1 MERILTN
8 NEIADSNY
16 QVDIAGLSE
25 REVAEN
31 FYLCPMELIYIY
43 HSGFVIE
50 GSDFSLLIDYYQDT
64 PDRFVHTKFLNR
76 PGRLYIL
83 ASHSHPD
90 HFTPEILEWRNVR
103 PDIQYILN
111 KSHQEYARFGT
122 QTLHDLLSDLIVNRI
137 NYDND
142 YYMKILLDEAV
153 EIVKSLSEVHLN
165 YLSLI
170 FLCKE
175 IRMNSI
181 NSIDL
186 LKEHCEYIC
195 SKMPIT
201 NGIESSVPFL
211 YMLRLLTISL
221 GNADEVYAKRYN
233 LDIGKVKEIL
243 PLAMNSIPGDYSL
256 TPVGIII
263 AIINIHNK
271 TNLNLDFKIWIK
283 SV

>member
-1 MERILTN
+1 VSDETKIIQKAAL
-8 NEIADSNY
+8 
-16 QVDIAGLSE
+16 
-25 REVAEN
+25 
-31 FYLCPMELIYIY
+31 
-43 HSGFVIE
+43 
-50 GSDFSLLIDYYQDT
+50 GSDTTQIGEQNNYYGMTAEEASNLAIKLFMDNFPRLQEEAKKIAKERAEELCKNIVDKLKKQGKTNFSEFSD
-64 PDRFVHTKFLNR
+64 
-76 PGRLYIL
+76 
-83 ASHSHPD
+83 
-90 HFTPEILEWRNVR
+90 

-175 IRMNSI
+175 IRVNSI

-186 LKEHCEYIC
+186 L
-195 SKMPIT
+195 T

-243 PLAMNSIPGDYSL
+243 PLAMNSVPGDYSL

>member
-1 MERILTN
+1 MSDETKIIQKAAL
-8 NEIADSNY
+8 
-16 QVDIAGLSE
+16 
-25 REVAEN
+25 
-31 FYLCPMELIYIY
+31 
-43 HSGFVIE
+43 
-50 GSDFSLLIDYYQDT
+50 GSDTTQIGEQNNYYGMTAEEASNLAIKLFMDNFPRLQEEAKKIAKERAEELCKNIVDKLKKQGKTNFSEFSD
-64 PDRFVHTKFLNR
+64 
-76 PGRLYIL
+76 
-83 ASHSHPD
+83 
-90 HFTPEILEWRNVR
+90 

-195 SKMPIT
+195 SKMPISKLYLFAYT
-201 NGIESSVPFL
+201 SSAFP
-211 YMLRLLTISL
+211 
-221 GNADEVYAKRYN
+221 
-233 LDIGKVKEIL
+233 KEIL

>member
-1 MERILTN
+1 MSDETKIIQKAAL
-8 NEIADSNY
+8 
-16 QVDIAGLSE
+16 
-25 REVAEN
+25 
-31 FYLCPMELIYIY
+31 
-43 HSGFVIE
+43 
-50 GSDFSLLIDYYQDT
+50 GSDTTQIAEQNNYYGMTAEEASNLAIKLFMDNFPRLQEEAKTIAKERAEELCKDKLEKQGKTNFSEFSD
-64 PDRFVHTKFLNR
+64 
-76 PGRLYIL
+76 
-83 ASHSHPD
+83 
-90 HFTPEILEWRNVR
+90 

-111 KSHQEYARFGT
+111 KSYQEYARFGT
-122 QTLHDLLSDLIVNRI
+122 QTLHDLLSNLIVNRI

-175 IRMNSI
+175 TMIKDI
-181 NSIDL
+181 NSIES

-195 SKMPIT
+195 SKMPVT
-201 NGIESSVPFL
+201 NEIESSVPFL
-211 YMLRLLTISL
+211 NMLRLLTISL
-221 GNADEVYAKRYN
+221 GSAAEVYSKRYN

-263 AIINIHNK
+263 AIVNIHNK

>member
-1 MERILTN
+1 MSDETKIIQKAAL
-8 NEIADSNY
+8 
-16 QVDIAGLSE
+16 
-25 REVAEN
+25 
-31 FYLCPMELIYIY
+31 
-43 HSGFVIE
+43 
-50 GSDFSLLIDYYQDT
+50 GSDTTQVGEQNNYYGMTAEEASNLAIKLFMDNFPRLQEEAKKIAKERAEELCKNIVDKLKKQGKTNFSEFSD
-64 PDRFVHTKFLNR
+64 
-76 PGRLYIL
+76 
-83 ASHSHPD
+83 
-90 HFTPEILEWRNVR
+90 
-103 PDIQYILN
+103 PDI
-111 KSHQEYARFGT
+111 H
-122 QTLHDLLSDLIVNRI
+122 
-137 NYDND
+137 
-142 YYMKILLDEAV
+142 YMKILLDEAV

>member
-1 MERILTN
+1 MSDETKIIQKAAL
-8 NEIADSNY
+8 
-16 QVDIAGLSE
+16 
-25 REVAEN
+25 
-31 FYLCPMELIYIY
+31 
-43 HSGFVIE
+43 
-50 GSDFSLLIDYYQDT
+50 GSDTTQIGEQNNYYGMTAEEASNLAIKLFMDNFPRLQEEAKKIAKERAEELCKNIVDKLKKQGKTNFSEFSD
-64 PDRFVHTKFLNR
+64 
-76 PGRLYIL
+76 
-83 ASHSHPD
+83 
-90 HFTPEILEWRNVR
+90 

-122 QTLHDLLSDLIVNRI
+122 QTLHDLLSNLIVNRI